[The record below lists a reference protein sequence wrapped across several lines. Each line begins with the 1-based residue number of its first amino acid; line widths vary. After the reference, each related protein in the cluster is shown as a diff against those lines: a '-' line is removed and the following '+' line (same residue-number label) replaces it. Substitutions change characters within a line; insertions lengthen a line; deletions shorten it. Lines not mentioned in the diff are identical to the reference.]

1 MVTITALLSDEEAQ
15 ALAQFL
21 KRVGFSEWRQN
32 AVDDEE
38 GYSCPSRQKGKI
50 SLEMA
55 LLPLEVPCSK
65 RLDLQI
71 ERPRH

>member
-38 GYSCPSRQKGKI
+38 AYLMRDGCDKIANALVEAGYN
-50 SLEMA
+50 
-55 LLPLEVPCSK
+55 
-65 RLDLQI
+65 
-71 ERPRH
+71 PR